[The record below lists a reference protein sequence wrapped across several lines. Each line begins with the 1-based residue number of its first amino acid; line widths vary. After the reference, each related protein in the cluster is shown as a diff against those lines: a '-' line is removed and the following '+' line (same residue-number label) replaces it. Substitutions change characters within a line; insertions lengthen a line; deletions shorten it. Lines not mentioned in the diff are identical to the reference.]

1 MPVPDPLLGVAR
13 DFSPRVMR
21 VGPGEILIDV
31 SGLGRLIGEPPAIAA
46 ELKRAL
52 IDLAIDGDPAVA
64 PTQTTARLLVRNRA
78 GRADDLQAL
87 ATTADPAAALA
98 SLPVTLLQ
106 DVETVSPALNV
117 RDRARPYETFERWGI
132 KTLGA
137 LAALP
142 AADLLSRLG
151 RRGQSLHRLA
161 PRGRPP
167 SVRSRSG
174 DPALFRTAGARLADR
189 QSRAVVVHPGAAAR
203 SPVARAGTC
212 RPWRGGGASRVAAD
226 RSVHAS
232 ACAAVAR
239 GHAGRSR
246 AAYAD
251 AARSRS
257 HPPVAAIDIVSLELD
272 PAPARITQFSLLER
286 ALPSPETLSTLT
298 ARLSALVGETR
309 CGAAGL
315 VDTHQPGAF
324 EMRMFEIAAAG
335 DAGCNLRADGV
346 VLRRQRPPPRH
357 PCADHCWSS
366 GASRRPRR
374 GLPGGAVVQS
384 AGPWRSSGG
393 WWKTRPAGR
402 RLTEDTDG
410 TG

>member
-1 MPVPDPLLGVAR
+1 
-13 DFSPRVMR
+13 MR

-106 DVETVSPALNV
+106 DVETVAPALNV

-161 PRGRPP
+161 RGVDLHPFVPDRETPRFFERLELDWPIDSLEP
-167 SVRSRSG
+167 LSFI
-174 DPALFRTAGARLADR
+174 LARLLDPLSLALERADR
-189 QSRAVVVHPGAAAR
+189 GAAAVHLTLRLTDR
-203 SPVARAGTC
+203 STHLRVLQLPVAMRDA
-212 RPWRGGGASRVAAD
+212 RVLRTLMLLD
-226 RSVHAS
+226 LE
-232 ACAAVAR
+232 
-239 GHAGRSR
+239 
-246 AAYAD
+246 
-251 AARSRS
+251 S

-335 DAGCNLRADGV
+335 DTECSLRADGV
-346 VLRRQRPPPRH
+346 VLRRQRPPLAIR
-357 PCADHCWSS
+357 
-366 GASRRPRR
+366 
-374 GLPGGAVVQS
+374 V
-384 AGPWRSSGG
+384 
-393 WWKTRPAGR
+393 
-402 RLTEDTDG
+402 
-410 TG
+410 